1 MSGQEGGAPPPPP
14 PQTDG
19 FLEKADPSER
29 RDQLGPD
36 FIGIGTQRSGSSWL
50 HQVLSAHPGLW
61 LPPIKELHYF
71 DDPLRERYYR
81 FLRMR
86 LVSGFWINHP
96 FSRWDLR
103 YFLRTPNDPWYC
115 SLFEPG
121 RRRGLLTGEITPA
134 YCALDEDGIKRMRM
148 LNPKVKLIFI
158 MRDPIL
164 RSWSSVIKSRL
175 KHGKMAYPTD
185 EEAIE
190 HGFVEGVRKMSD
202 YVAIIERFER
212 VFPHDQIFY
221 GFFDDLCD
229 RPEIFMRTV
238 FEFLGVKSGD
248 VSSLLA
254 REPINVA
261 AAGRKPSPKFERAL
275 AASFLPSVKKL
286 CQRFDGAP
294 HQWQARYEAILN
306 SQSS

>member
-1 MSGQEGGAPPPPP
+1 VVRGLKPTSVLKKAAPCEG
-14 PQTDG
+14 
-19 FLEKADPSER
+19 

-50 HQVLSAHPGLW
+50 HHALSAHSELW

-71 DDPLRERYYR
+71 DDPLRARYYR

-103 YFLRTPNDPWYC
+103 YFLGTPNDSWYC

-121 RRRGLLTGEITPA
+121 WRRGLLTGEITPA
-134 YCALDEDGIKRMRM
+134 YCALDEGAIKRMRM
-148 LNPKVKLIFI
+148 LRPKVKLIFI

-175 KHGKMAYPTD
+175 KHGKTATPTD
-185 EEAIE
+185 EEAIG
-190 HGFVEGVRKMSD
+190 HGLAEGVRKMSD

-212 VFPHDQIFY
+212 VFPRDQIFY

-229 RPEIFMRTV
+229 RPEIFMRNM
-238 FEFLGVKSGD
+238 FDFLGVKPGD
-248 VSSLLA
+248 VSRLLA
-254 REPINVA
+254 RRPINVA
-261 AAGRKPSPKFERAL
+261 AGGKKPSLGFERAL
-275 AASFLPSVKKL
+275 AAFFLPSVQKL
-286 CQRFDGAP
+286 CQRFYGPP
-294 HQWQARYEAILN
+294 HVWQTRYEAILK

>member
-1 MSGQEGGAPPPPP
+1 MAGQEGGAGR
-14 PQTDG
+14 QTDVFQKG
-19 FLEKADPSER
+19 QGDG

-50 HQVLSAHPGLW
+50 HQVLGAHPGLW

-103 YFLRTPNDPWYC
+103 YFFRTPNDPWYC
-115 SLFEPG
+115 GLFEPG
-121 RRRGLLTGEITPA
+121 QRRGLLTGEITPA
-134 YCALDEDGIKRMRM
+134 YCALNESSIKRMRM
-148 LNPKVKLIFI
+148 LNPQVKLIFI

-175 KHGKMAYPTD
+175 KHGQTAFPTD
-185 EEAIE
+185 EEAIR
-190 HGFVEGVRKMSD
+190 HGFAEGVRKMSD
-202 YVAIIERFER
+202 YVDIVERFER
-212 VFPHDQIFY
+212 IFPREQILY

-229 RPEIFMRTV
+229 RPETFMRNV
-238 FEFLGVKSGD
+238 LEFLGVEPGD
-248 VSSLLA
+248 VKSLLP
-254 REPINVA
+254 REPVNVA
-261 AAGRKPSPKFERAL
+261 AGGMKPSPGFERAF
-275 AASFLPSVKKL
+275 AAFFLPSVRQL
-286 CQRFDGAP
+286 CERFDGAP
-294 HQWQARYEAILN
+294 QAWQKRYEAILN
-306 SQSS
+306 PQSS